1 MVFFASPGEEC
12 VKSVGP
18 SFPMANTDRNIW
30 LAWVYSSTS
39 YDHTLYDNTEPP
51 HESLCTRA
59 PASYAC

>member
-1 MVFFASPGEEC
+1 MVFFAPPGEPL
-12 VKSVGP
+12 VRSVGP

-39 YDHTLYDNTEPP
+39 CDHSLYQSEAP